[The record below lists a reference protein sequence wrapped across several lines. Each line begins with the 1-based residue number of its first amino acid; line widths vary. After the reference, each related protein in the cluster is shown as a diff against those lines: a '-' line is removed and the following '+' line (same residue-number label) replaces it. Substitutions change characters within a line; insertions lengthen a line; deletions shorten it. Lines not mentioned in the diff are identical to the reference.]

1 MLLNFL
7 KTSDPVEHLPFSP
20 PWNFLTL
27 FFTIFLLSQTVLFQF
42 SIIYFLYFLYTNF
55 LTHFLVLCSMQ
66 YLSHLM
72 WAYQLHAYNSTKA
85 SSPVLKSKPT
95 FFFFFFWQ
103 RIALI
108 KIPLTTQTQY
118 DTIKIIIIL
127 YKLTSPVG
135 SSFSAKAN
143 VFQSV
148 VFRLALLAPLGNVL

>member
-1 MLLNFL
+1 MLYAVSESSYVGVSITCL
-7 KTSDPVEHLPFSP
+7 
-20 PWNFLTL
+20 
-27 FFTIFLLSQTVLFQF
+27 QF
-42 SIIYFLYFLYTNF
+42 HKGLEPCVKIQAN
-55 LTHFLVLCSMQ
+55 
-66 YLSHLM
+66 
-72 WAYQLHAYNSTKA
+72 
-85 SSPVLKSKPT
+85 

-127 YKLTSPVG
+127 YKLISLVG